1 MMKKS
6 ASALFLCQKCTPS
19 CIFQIFFVPLHP
31 ERLPDETGRVASA
44 EKGIIK
50 QTIIMATIYDFKVL
64 SNRGKEVN
72 LADYKGQV
80 ILIVNTASKCGF
92 TPQYDGLEELYKKY
106 KDQGFVILG
115 FPCDQFANQ
124 EPGSDEQIEEFC
136 RLNHGV
142 TFPLMAKSD
151 VNGANANPVFE
162 FLKAQA
168 PTEEYHGL
176 KAKAAH
182 AMLKKLSKSVEKE
195 SDILWNFTKFLI
207 SKDGK
212 TIQRFAPVAEPKDF
226 EANIVAML

>member
-1 MMKKS
+1 
-6 ASALFLCQKCTPS
+6 
-19 CIFQIFFVPLHP
+19 
-31 ERLPDETGRVASA
+31 
-44 EKGIIK
+44 
-50 QTIIMATIYDFKVL
+50 MATIYDFKVL
-64 SNRGKEVN
+64 SNRGKEVS

-115 FPCDQFANQ
+115 FHCDQFANQ

-162 FLKAQA
+162 YLKSQA
-168 PTEEYHGL
+168 PTEEYKGL

-182 AMLKKLSKSVEKE
+182 AMLKRISKSVEKE
-195 SDILWNFTKFLI
+195 SDILWNFTKFLVNRDGTVI
-207 SKDGK
+207 KRYAPITTPEDIEKD
-212 TIQRFAPVAEPKDF
+212 IQG
-226 EANIVAML
+226 ML